1 MLSIITSIPTSFTP
15 VVRRSQFTLCPNF
28 RRPSP
33 RFASPPINLRLSSSS
48 SSSAVVESTVEPV
61 SAEKETSKN
70 KSFLGCPVCFDAL
83 TWTGDPTLESTAS
96 TTLECNTC
104 KKVFYGNDS
113 YVDLT
118 AASGVKNYSES
129 MPLATEF
136 FRTPIIGFLYE
147 RGWRQNFGFGGFPG
161 PEKEFELA
169 KEYLKP
175 AFGGNIVDASCGS
188 GVFSRLFAK
197 SGLFSLVI
205 ALDYSETM
213 LRQCYEFVKEDP
225 AFPKEKLI
233 LVRADIS
240 RLPFVSGSID
250 AVHAGAAIHC
260 WPSPSTAVAEISRV
274 LRPRGVFVASTTLA
288 DGPFTLLPFR
298 RYLRENLQQLSGFRI
313 FLSDRAVNGALVQSI
328 LTRPPWIAQS
338 SAFQRL
344 EYILIGWFFG
354 KGTTMDSKFL
364 NCPIGVEISSWV
376 EPETELFLP
385 ATFALAEDIGV
396 ESVRLSGDIVQEFE
410 VYLIMFSSLG

>member
-1 MLSIITSIPTSFTP
+1 MLSISSIPTSLAP
-15 VVRRSQFTLCPNF
+15 VLRRSQFTLCPNL
-28 RRPSP
+28 RRPAV
-33 RFASPPINLRLSSSS
+33 RYASPTIHLRLSSSS
-48 SSSAVVESTVEPV
+48 SSSAVVESTLEPV
-61 SAEKETSKN
+61 SAENETSKN

-83 TWTGDPTLESTAS
+83 TWTGDPTLSIESTPG
-96 TTLECNTC
+96 TTFKCKTC
-104 KKVFYGNDS
+104 KKVYYGNDS

-118 AASGVKNYSES
+118 AASGAKNYSES
-129 MPLATEF
+129 MPLVTEF
-136 FRTPIIGFLYE
+136 FRTPIMGFLYE
-147 RGWRQNFGFGGFPG
+147 RGWRQNFGFGGYPG

-197 SGLFSLVI
+197 SGLFSVVI

-213 LRQCYEFVKEDP
+213 LRQCYEFVKEDL

-274 LRPRGVFVASTTLA
+274 LRPGGVFVASTTIA
-288 DGPFTLLPFR
+288 DGPLTLLPFR
-298 RYLRENLQQLSGFRI
+298 RYLRENFQQFSGVRK
-313 FLSDRAVNGALVQSI
+313 FLSDR
-328 LTRPPWIAQS
+328 
-338 SAFQRL
+338 
-344 EYILIGWFFG
+344 
-354 KGTTMDSKFL
+354 
-364 NCPIGVEISSWV
+364 
-376 EPETELFLP
+376 EPEDLCTTCGLVGFTRVRSGP
-385 ATFALAEDIGV
+385 YVMISATKP
-396 ESVRLSGDIVQEFE
+396 R
-410 VYLIMFSSLG
+410 